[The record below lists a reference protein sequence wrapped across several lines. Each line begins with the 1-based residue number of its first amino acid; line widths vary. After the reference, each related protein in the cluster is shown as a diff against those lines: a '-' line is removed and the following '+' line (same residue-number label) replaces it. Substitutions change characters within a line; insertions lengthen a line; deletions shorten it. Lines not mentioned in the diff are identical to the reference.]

1 VLIPCIDL
9 QGGQA
14 VQLVHGRRRELAV
27 ADVIGLLDKF
37 KKYPWL
43 HVIDLDAAMSKP
55 GNDRLVHQ
63 LCIKARGQFRM
74 KVRVGGG
81 IRSVSRA
88 LDIVK
93 SGAEQII
100 IGSAAFHSGKVDMR
114 FLRLLRKK
122 IDPCQIVIALDTE
135 NGYIV
140 THGWRRAL
148 KLRAEDV
155 MAQLAPFCAAFLCT
169 DVDRE
174 GTMRGANLEWFR
186 RLRSATSLPIIA
198 AGGIKTR
205 REIDALEKI
214 GMDAAV
220 GMALYKKRVHQRR
233 HPAASHFP

>member
-27 ADVIGLLDKF
+27 ADIFGLLGKF
-37 KKYPWL
+37 KKYHWL

-55 GNDRLVHQ
+55 GNDELVRQ
-63 LCIKARGQFRM
+63 LCSKARNQFRM

-88 LDIVK
+88 VDILD

-100 IGSAAFHSGKVDMR
+100 IGSAAFHAGTVHTQ
-114 FLRLLRKK
+114 FLRQLRKK
-122 IDPCQIVIALDTE
+122 IDARQVVIALDTE
-135 NGYIV
+135 NGHIV
-140 THGWRRAL
+140 THGWRRGL

-155 MAQLAPFCAAFLCT
+155 MAQLEPFCVAFLCT

-174 GTMRGANLEWFR
+174 GTMSGANLEWFE
-186 RLRSATSLPIIA
+186 RLRRATSHHVIA
-198 AGGIKTR
+198 AGGIRTR
-205 REIDALEKI
+205 REINALGGI
-214 GMDAAV
+214 GIDAAV
-220 GMALYKKRVHQRR
+220 GMALYKNRVR
-233 HPAASHFP
+233 